1 MGLGEDDFLLA
12 IFQRTRAQIVAV
24 YWPGE
29 KRSNAVSELYP
40 TGRAALRDDVHIN
53 ALEGGKDGRVAPS
66 KAYNT
71 HLSEK
76 HRVQR
81 YTRRSL

>member
-1 MGLGEDDFLLA
+1 MGEDDFLLA

-53 ALEGGKDGRVAPS
+53 ALGGERWA
-66 KAYNT
+66 
-71 HLSEK
+71 
-76 HRVQR
+76 
-81 YTRRSL
+81 RSAQ